1 MSFRERSAWVMG
13 CMLILV
19 GGFYLKQ
26 VMVDHVPPSAA
37 AIPFVLFTVVLSIA
51 AQIALAIMS
60 PREASTPIDE
70 RERLVIDKAAHF
82 SSYILPSGVVLGL
95 GWFMA
100 SQNGMTLFH
109 VVMISLILGQTVEYG
124 AQIFLL
130 HARI

>member
-37 AIPFVLFTVVLSIA
+37 AIPFVLFSVVLSIA

-60 PREASTPIDE
+60 PREASTSIDE

-82 SSYILPSGVVLGL
+82 SSYVLPAGAILGL

-100 SQNGMTLFH
+100 SQDGMTLFH
-109 VVMISLILGQTVEYG
+109 VVLVSLILSQIADYG

-130 HARI
+130 HTRV

>member
-1 MSFRERSAWVMG
+1 MSFRERSAWVMS
-13 CMLILV
+13 CMLVLV
-19 GGFYLKQ
+19 GGFYLKL

-37 AIPFVLFTVVLSIA
+37 AIPFVLFSVVLSIA

-82 SSYILPSGVVLGL
+82 SSYVLPTGVVLGL

-100 SQNGMTLFH
+100 SQDGMTLFH
-109 VVMISLILGQTVEYG
+109 VVLVSLMLGQIVDYG

-130 HARI
+130 RTRV